1 MYRVKQFLWG
11 IKSLYRDIDIEYVK
25 KFLTEDEIKIF
36 KKLKINDQHH
46 CIRVCK
52 DSLEMNR
59 NYELNID
66 EYKLGKAALLHDI
79 GKTKFHLNLVEKSIV
94 VILHKLTRGY
104 IKKYK
109 NIKQIDI
116 YYNHPKIGYEI
127 LKEKGYSKDILEV
140 VRHHHTKNR
149 MIDNEYL
156 TIISFCDDRN

>member
-1 MYRVKQFLWG
+1 LYRVKQFLWG

-79 GKTKFHLNLVEKSIV
+79 GKIKFHLNLVEKSIV